1 MDVLGKKGEEE
12 LRDPEQGGSGAKGKD
27 GELVLDVDTSLV
39 MKMSAERKAV
49 EKAMEVQEELDT
61 VSLENEALKKELR
74 ANKELLDKKSERE
87 ELMARRVE
95 LEKKI
100 SRVGHWEDEW
110 ALRGG
115 ERRETLEGGSVDRSR
130 SRTRGSRA
138 KSTGSRRGSLPR
150 LPEGCKARRLSL
162 RSRSSSRSPRKRV
175 MIRSLG
181 RGTKRRTLPGIS
193 SPRRPRRPPRRSPPR
208 RTLSG
213 RTSPRTSPGRRSS
226 RRARSRERGEQD
238 LSTRRLSG
246 EIAILKRQVELQEKK
261 RKPW

>member
-95 LEKKI
+95 LEKKS

-138 KSTGSRRGSLPR
+138 KSTGSRTRCLTDTRGITSR
-150 LPEGCKARRLSL
+150 RCCNFTRRSGWCGKAS
-162 RSRSSSRSPRKRV
+162 RSR
-175 MIRSLG
+175 
-181 RGTKRRTLPGIS
+181 
-193 SPRRPRRPPRRSPPR
+193 RP
-208 RTLSG
+208 
-213 RTSPRTSPGRRSS
+213 
-226 RRARSRERGEQD
+226 
-238 LSTRRLSG
+238 
-246 EIAILKRQVELQEKK
+246 
-261 RKPW
+261 